1 MLEMAS
7 VFTFDPDPPRVASP
21 WRQPGR
27 SSLEIPPTAERIA
40 LGTQPSN
47 EKLDHRI
54 TKLEAEPQEGPVEYK
69 LHLLLRPRRRLSA
82 SSTVLHVSG
91 SHQSKPSATNT
102 VAKSAVTAPMP
113 SLPVPRSQSKHN
125 RLQSLTTQL
134 LWRLQQSSPFHSPA
148 KSDLVIPTLWAGKE
162 DPLASDGPK
171 RLLPGLEE
179 SQGALY
185 EIGVSDDGTLVGLT
199 NDELE
204 ESLSTLNIMASSLG
218 CKVDVLRR
226 VTVGNCQWTEENHN
240 PSKPI
245 KVVHDERLWV
255 AEAQVV
261 PALEYRRQGASPT
274 SLRKNDPTKSRTDDA
289 RPNIMCG
296 DAGNQVEQMRVSL
309 TGSTTSGKSSLL
321 GTLST
326 STHDNGR
333 GKSRL
338 SLLKHRHEI
347 SSGVT
352 SSIVTEL
359 IGYQHESPANGTS
372 IVNFATGNISSWNDI
387 HSACDA
393 GRLAVLI
400 DSAGHPRYRRTTVR
414 GLMSWAPHWTMCCV
428 AADDDEHNTG
438 KTGATASSQDVLGST
453 GTGID
458 LTRSHLEL
466 CLRLNLSLVV
476 VITKLDLASSLG
488 LRETLK
494 KVLTILKAT
503 GRQPVVLST
512 NKSNEA
518 CQQLHWVSES
528 DESEVADVVKR
539 IDSHLRTKVVPIVL
553 TSAVT
558 GAGICQLHTL
568 LRRLPINCAGVNS
581 TASQTKHDKPNGPE
595 DLFHIDEV
603 FTTSV
608 ASSIALLDGSRSING
623 HILSGHLSYGTL
635 HIGDTVFVGPF
646 SSDPDFEHFGD
657 HKVHQT
663 KSCPMLEGSSTP
675 ANKRLGSR
683 HYSPRHFGG
692 SDSGPPLNES
702 YLDSPAW
709 RKVRVVS
716 LRNLRLPVRH
726 LQAGQ
731 VGTVGVAYEDVE
743 SPPAGGSIARTASA
757 VRIRKGMVLVHGST
771 VFMREPLSSYR
782 GFKAVFDSDRI
793 STVPIGSSVIVYIAS
808 IRASAKI
815 LTSNN
820 ATNAISQDEIF
831 SFDDSEA
838 EDVHAGKTMETD
850 HEPEKTEVAFGF
862 LASREWFECGKE
874 VLVMPERAD
883 AGGAGLEGIVG
894 TIKEPLCSW
903 LTKV

>member
-1 MLEMAS
+1 MLGMAS
-7 VFTFDPDPPRVASP
+7 IFTFDPDPPRVASP

-27 SSLEIPPTAERIA
+27 SSLEIPPTAENVA
-40 LGTQPSN
+40 LGTSPSD
-47 EKLDHRI
+47 EKLDDRI
-54 TKLEAEPQEGPVEYK
+54 TKLEAEPQDGPVEYK
-69 LHLLLRPRRRLSA
+69 LHLLLRPRRKLSA

-91 SHQSKPSATNT
+91 SHQSKPPATNT
-102 VAKSAVTAPMP
+102 VAKSAVTAPSP
-113 SLPVPRSQSKHN
+113 SLPTPTIQSKHN

-148 KSDLVIPTLWAGKE
+148 KSDLLIPTLWAGKE
-162 DPLASDGPK
+162 DPLASDGPR

-199 NDELE
+199 SDELE
-204 ESLSTLNIMASSLG
+204 ESLSTLKIMASSLG

-226 VTVGNCQWTEENHN
+226 VTVGNCQWTEESHH

-245 KVVHDERLWV
+245 KVVHDEPLWV

-261 PALEYRRQGASPT
+261 PALEYRKQVASSAISEISGA
-274 SLRKNDPTKSRTDDA
+274 TKSRTNDVLTHTV
-289 RPNIMCG
+289 CG
-296 DAGNQVEQMRVSL
+296 DANNHVEQMRVSL

-359 IGYQHESPANGTS
+359 IGYQHEVPVKGTS
-372 IVNFATGNISSWNDI
+372 IVNFATGNVSSWNDI
-387 HSACDA
+387 HSTCDV
-393 GRLAVLI
+393 GRLVVLT

-428 AADDDEHNTG
+428 AADDDERNTG

-453 GTGID
+453 GVGID
-458 LTRSHLEL
+458 LTRSHLDL

-494 KVLTILKAT
+494 KVLTILKAAD
-503 GRQPVVLST
+503 RQPVVLST
-512 NKSNEA
+512 NKSSEA
-518 CQQLHWVSES
+518 CQQLQWISES
-528 DESEVADVVKR
+528 DELEVADLVKR
-539 IDSHLRTKVVPIVL
+539 MNSHLQTKVVPIVL

-568 LRRLPINCAGVNS
+568 LRQLPIIYAGVNS
-581 TASQTKHDKPNGPE
+581 NASQTKHDEPNRPQ
-595 DLFHIDEV
+595 DIFHIDEV

-635 HIGDTVFVGPF
+635 HIGDSLFVGPF
-646 SSDPDFEHFGD
+646 SSDLDLESSRD
-657 HKVHQT
+657 QKVHQT
-663 KSCPMLEGSSTP
+663 KSCPVLEGSSILAKKGP
-675 ANKRLGSR
+675 NSR
-683 HYSPRHFGG
+683 RNSPRKFGG
-692 SDSGPPLNES
+692 SDSGSPWNES

-716 LRNLRLPVRH
+716 LRNLRLPVRR

-731 VGTVGVAYEDVE
+731 VGTVGVAYED
-743 SPPAGGSIARTASA
+743 GSIARTATA
-757 VRIRKGMVLVHGST
+757 NRIRKGMVLLHGSD
-771 VFMREPLSSYR
+771 VFMQEPTPSYR

-793 STVPIGSSVIVYIAS
+793 STVPMGSSVIVYIAS

-815 LTSNN
+815 LADNS
-820 ATNAISQDEIF
+820 ATKAISQVSRDEIF
-831 SFDDSEA
+831 SFDDSQA
-838 EDVHAGKTMETD
+838 EDVHTSKAKETN
-850 HEPEKTEVAFGF
+850 HEPEKTEVTFGF
-862 LASREWFECGKE
+862 LASQEWFECGKE

-883 AGGAGLEGIVG
+883 AGGVGLEGIVG
-894 TIKEPLCSW
+894 SITQPLCTW

>member
-1 MLEMAS
+1 MAS
-7 VFTFDPDPPRVASP
+7 IFTFDPDPPRVASP
-21 WRQPGR
+21 WRHLGGP
-27 SSLEIPPTAERIA
+27 SLEIPPTAESVA
-40 LGTQPSN
+40 LDASPN
-47 EKLDHRI
+47 YEKLDYRT
-54 TKLEAEPQEGPVEYK
+54 TKLEAEPQDGPVEYK

-91 SHQSKPSATNT
+91 SHQSKPAATT
-102 VAKSAVTAPMP
+102 SVAKSAGTTQLPSFAAPT
-113 SLPVPRSQSKHN
+113 SQSKHN

-134 LWRLQQSSPFHSPA
+134 LWRLQQSSPFHSPS
-148 KSDLVIPTLWAGKE
+148 KSVLVIPTIWAGKE
-162 DPLASDGPK
+162 DTLASDGP
-171 RLLPGLEE
+171 RGLLPGLEE
-179 SQGALY
+179 SHGALY

-199 NDELE
+199 KDELE
-204 ESLSTLNIMASSLG
+204 ESLSTLSIMASSLG
-218 CKVDVLRR
+218 CRVDVLRR
-226 VTVGNCQWTEENHN
+226 VTVGNCQWTEENHH

-245 KVVHDERLWV
+245 KIVHDEPLWV

-261 PALEYRRQGASPT
+261 PVLKYQKPGAPSTIPEI
-274 SLRKNDPTKSRTDDA
+274 NDATQFESDDA
-289 RPNIMCG
+289 LPNTLFS
-296 DAGNQVEQMRVSL
+296 DAGNQSEQMRVSL

-347 SSGVT
+347 SSGIT

-359 IGYQHESPANGTS
+359 IGYKHESPVTGTS
-372 IVNFATGNISSWNDI
+372 VINFATGNVSSWNDI
-387 HSACDA
+387 HSTCDV
-393 GRLAVLI
+393 GRLVVLT

-414 GLMSWAPHWTMCCV
+414 GLMSWAPHWTICCV

-438 KTGATASSQDVLGST
+438 KTGATTSSQDVLGST
-453 GTGID
+453 GAGID

-466 CLRLNLSLVV
+466 CLRLDLSLVV
-476 VITKLDLASSLG
+476 VITKLDLASSAG

-494 KVLTILKAT
+494 KVLTILKAA

-512 NKSNEA
+512 NKSSEA
-518 CQQLHWVSES
+518 CQRLQWVSEA
-528 DESEVADVVKR
+528 DESEVADLVKR
-539 IDSHLRTKVVPIVL
+539 MDTRLRTNIVPIIL

-568 LRRLPINCAGVNS
+568 LRQLPIVCAGANS
-581 TASQTKHDKPNGPE
+581 KASQTKDQESNGPE

-635 HIGDTVFVGPF
+635 HIGDIIFVGPF
-646 SSDPDFEHFGD
+646 SGDPDTENFGD

-663 KSCPMLEGSSTP
+663 KSCPVLEGSSTP
-675 ANKRLGSR
+675 ATKQPVSR
-683 HYSPRHFGG
+683 HYSPGNFDG
-692 SDSGPPLNES
+692 SDSGPPTNES

-743 SPPAGGSIARTASA
+743 HPMVGESIARIASA
-757 VRIRKGMVLVHGST
+757 FRIRKGMVLLHGST
-771 VFMREPLSSYR
+771 DFMREQPLSYR
-782 GFKAVFDSDRI
+782 GFKALFDSDRI
-793 STVPIGSSVIVYIAS
+793 STVPIRSSVIVYIAS

-815 LTSNN
+815 LSVHN
-820 ATNAISQDEIF
+820 ATRAISHDEIF
-831 SFDDSEA
+831 SFDNCEA
-838 EDVHAGKTMETD
+838 DDVHAGKTMETN
-850 HEPEKTEVAFGF
+850 HEPEETEVAFGF

-894 TIKEPLCSW
+894 IIKEPLCSW